1 MGAWWQNLR
10 LLHNSTLF
18 LAEHLTH
25 MLTSSYYRSSN
36 LVLDFKTW
44 EKGVGLTPL
53 SGDCHGYTP
62 PLLKKPKNFSINY
75 LDWLIILRWRKCI
88 KNNLAQKKGLIF

>member
-62 PLLKKPKNFSINY
+62 PLLKTKQNFSINY
-75 LDWLIILRWRKCI
+75 LASASNLNLRKET
-88 KNNLAQKKGLIF
+88 N